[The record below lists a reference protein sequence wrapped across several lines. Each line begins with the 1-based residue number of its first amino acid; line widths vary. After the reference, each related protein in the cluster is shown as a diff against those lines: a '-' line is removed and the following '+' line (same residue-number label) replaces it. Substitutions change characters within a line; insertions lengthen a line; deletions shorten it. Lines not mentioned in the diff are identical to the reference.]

1 MLKNDRLYKTALYVV
16 LTVVGLLVLLPLYWM
31 VVSSLKSQLEIL
43 SIPPRFVPTRML
55 WENYGMFLENFPFF
69 RLISNS
75 LIVAGLTTAISVVVA
90 SMTGYGLVKFRSR
103 LTKLFFILLLS
114 SAMVPPVV
122 KVLPLYV
129 QMVKIGLNDTLAGV
143 IIPFYVSV
151 FGIFFIRQYC
161 QSIPDD
167 LIEAARVEGVPE
179 FQLFFRIIFPIIKP
193 ALASLA
199 VLKFLMTWNDF
210 FWPLIML
217 STPKKM
223 TLQVGIA
230 IILDPEYP
238 INYGMLMA
246 GATLAIVPI
255 VLLFIVFQRQI
266 VKSVATTGMKA

>member
-1 MLKNDRLYKTALYVV
+1 M
-16 LTVVGLLVLLPLYWM
+16 
-31 VVSSLKSQLEIL
+31 
-43 SIPPRFVPTRML
+43 
-55 WENYGMFLENFPFF
+55 
-69 RLISNS
+69 
-75 LIVAGLTTAISVVVA
+75 
-90 SMTGYGLVKFRSR
+90 
-103 LTKLFFILLLS
+103 
-114 SAMVPPVV
+114 V

-143 IIPFYVSV
+143 FIPFYVSV

-167 LIEAARVEGVPE
+167 LIVAARVEGVPE
-179 FQLFFRIIFPIIKP
+179 FQLFFRIIFPIIMP
-193 ALASLA
+193 AIASLA